1 MSTGN
6 KQIFNT
12 GKATGKKSK
21 SALLFFPLLET
32 YNKEEL
38 MAYASSPQ
46 NKTTK
51 IHVSILFFSFAK
63 KQKRKCKSAFL
74 AFPFLQL
81 QQDRCCKLLVCNN
94 VM

>member
-1 MSTGN
+1 
-6 KQIFNT
+6 
-12 GKATGKKSK
+12 
-21 SALLFFPLLET
+21 LFFPLLAT

-63 KQKRKCKSAFL
+63 KQKRKMQVSIFSFSFFA
-74 AFPFLQL
+74 ATA
-81 QQDRCCKLLVCNN
+81 R
-94 VM
+94 